1 MLFSLVTVSMDIVR
15 AVGRGAQKDGEEGKG
30 WAYEHMAIM
39 GCVTRFSVLPTK
51 RQPTEGE
58 KIFANDATNKSLISK
73 IDKQLIQLNDK
84 NKYVNNLN
92 KKWGKDLKIHF
103 SDEDIRRHMK
113 RCSSSLIT
121 GEMKIKT
128 AMRYHLTLVRMAT
141 IKKSTDNKSWRRCGE
156 KRTLLHCGG
165 NVYWCNHYREHMEV
179 P

>member
-92 KKWGKDLKIHF
+92 KKWGKDLKIHT
-103 SDEDIRRHMK
+103 SDLIPSPGTSICHTCNLYKKKKEREREREVQRKREKIHRRRK
-113 RCSSSLIT
+113 RDEQRADLSGCKESGRSENGHCQNL
-121 GEMKIKT
+121 
-128 AMRYHLTLVRMAT
+128 
-141 IKKSTDNKSWRRCGE
+141 CG
-156 KRTLLHCGG
+156 
-165 NVYWCNHYREHMEV
+165 Y
-179 P
+179 